1 MSKWVRNILIP
12 VDFSVNTD
20 VAIEKGLDLAEIGST
35 IHLLH
40 VHRFDLPLVLPA
52 MHWASPILPA
62 DLEQTSQKLEQTKHQ
77 IESARPGINVC
88 TWIIPGAPVQKEI
101 EKKAI
106 ALGADLV
113 IIGKRKYHPLFP
125 LFNTVIPKKI
135 IARTG
140 IAVLA
145 VKPESINSKTRT
157 IVIPVFQQATYY
169 KKDIVAAIC
178 NKLRLKIHLVT
189 FSENAKGQK
198 AANATFL
205 LQVYQW
211 LKAATNCSVE
221 HELLAG
227 NNKTDSIINYASR
240 INADI
245 LLLHPEAEIKTGKIT
260 KYVEGGVSTARKL
273 QVLAI

>member
-12 VDFSVNTD
+12 VDFSANSD

-40 VHRFDLPLVLPA
+40 VHRFDWPPIFPV
-52 MHWASPILPA
+52 MHWASPVLPA
-62 DLEQTSQKLEQTKHQ
+62 DLGQTSRKLEQTKHQ

-101 EKKAI
+101 EQKAI
-106 ALGADLV
+106 ALRADLV
-113 IIGKRKYHPLFP
+113 IIGKRRYHPLFP

-145 VKPESINSKTRT
+145 VKPESINNKTRT
-157 IVIPVFQQATYY
+157 IVIPVSQQTTYY

-189 FSENAKGQK
+189 FADSTNRQQAT
-198 AANATFL
+198 NATFL

-221 HELLAG
+221 HELLEG
-227 NNKTDSIINYASR
+227 NNKTDSIINYANR

-260 KYVEGGVSTARKL
+260 KHVEGGIPTARKL